1 MKQMQEKMKKIW
13 LLTAIW
19 IVCSVL
25 LTSTCFAA
33 HGKESPDK
41 KAILL
46 VAFGT
51 SVPQAQKVF
60 DKIDSQAKQKFP
72 GAEIRWAFTSGI
84 IRAKLAK
91 QGQLLNSPE
100 MALAKLMDEGFTHV
114 AVLSLQT
121 IPGREFHDLYQNAR
135 LFEQM
140 AGGFKKVLVAPPLL
154 SSHDDMVRVAK
165 GIIKNLPGER
175 KPEDAVLLMGHG
187 NEKHPADA
195 LYLAMAQVF
204 AEADPGVFLATVEG
218 YPSINDALPN
228 LEKRKSKKVYL
239 MPFMLVAGDHAMN
252 DMSGDSPDSW
262 KSILG
267 KAGRQSEVILRGMG
281 EYPEIVDVWL
291 DHLRE
296 VYGRL

>member
-1 MKQMQEKMKKIW
+1 MQKTMRKTW
-13 LLTAIW
+13 LFASTW
-19 IVCSVL
+19 IVCLVL
-25 LTSTCFAA
+25 STATCFAA
-33 HGKESPDK
+33 HGKEPQDR

-60 DKIDSQAKQKFP
+60 DKIDSQAKQRFP
-72 GAEIRWAFTSGI
+72 GTEIRWAFTSGM

-91 QGQLLNSPE
+91 QGQQLDSPE
-100 MALAKLMDEGFTHV
+100 MALSKLMNEGFTHV

-121 IPGREFHDLYQNAR
+121 IPGREFHDLYQNAK
-135 LFEQM
+135 LFGQM
-140 AGGFKKVLVAPPLL
+140 AGGFRKVLVAPPLL

-165 GIIKNLPGER
+165 GIIKNLPPER

-187 NEKHPADA
+187 NEKHPSDA

-204 AEADPGVFLATVEG
+204 AEVDPGVFLATVEG
-218 YPSINDALPN
+218 YPSINDVLPG
-228 LEKRKSKKVYL
+228 LEKRKSRKVFM

-252 DMSGDSPDSW
+252 DMAGDSPESW

-267 KAGRQSEVILRGMG
+267 KAGYQCEVILRGTG
-281 EYPEIVDVWL
+281 DYPEIVDVWL
-291 DHLRE
+291 DHLQE
-296 VYGRL
+296 VYAGL